1 MAADSQAICSVAPLQ
16 PILELTTECS
26 GWPHAHRVSTLPTS
40 ASPSSAMRIQV
51 TVARGTSMTQTQMA
65 VLVIAAI
72 VVVAVV
78 ALLVLRRRSAKLR
91 ARFGSE
97 YDRVVAE
104 KGNRFKAEAQL
115 ENIEKRVKSYSL
127 LPLGAADRD
136 RFQQSWR
143 KIQATFVDDPAGA
156 LSAADQL
163 IGTVML
169 ACGYPPSDFENRAA
183 EISADHATVVDH
195 YRAGHDIAVRH
206 SQRQA
211 TTEDLRKAML
221 HYRALFDELV
231 GEEQVPLRARA
242 VGRA

>member
-1 MAADSQAICSVAPLQ
+1 MR
-16 PILELTTECS
+16 TE
-26 GWPHAHRVSTLPTS
+26 
-40 ASPSSAMRIQV
+40 V
-51 TVARGTSMTQTQMA
+51 TDVWGTSMTTQMV
-65 VLVIAAI
+65 VLIIAVIAIIA
-72 VVVAVV
+72 AVV
-78 ALLVLRRRSAKLR
+78 LALRGRSAKLR

-115 ENIEKRVKSYSL
+115 ESVEKRVRSYSL
-127 LPLGAADRD
+127 QPLSAVDRD
-136 RFQQSWR
+136 RFQQAWR
-143 KIQATFVDDPAGA
+143 KIQATFVDYPARA
-156 LSAADQL
+156 LSEADQL

-183 EISADHATVVDH
+183 EISVDHATVIEN
-195 YRAGHDIAVRH
+195 YRAGHDIAVLH

-231 GEEQVPLRARA
+231 GEEQIPLRARA

>member
-1 MAADSQAICSVAPLQ
+1 
-16 PILELTTECS
+16 
-26 GWPHAHRVSTLPTS
+26 
-40 ASPSSAMRIQV
+40 
-51 TVARGTSMTQTQMA
+51 MTQTQMA
-65 VLVIAAI
+65 VLVIAVI
-72 VVVAVV
+72 VAVAV
-78 ALLVLRRRSAKLR
+78 LALLVLRRRSAKLR

-115 ENIEKRVKSYSL
+115 ESIEKRVKSYSL
-127 LPLGAADRD
+127 QTLDAADRD
-136 RFQQSWR
+136 RFQQQWR
-143 KIQATFVDDPAGA
+143 KIQATFVDDPSGA
-156 LSAADQL
+156 LSEADQL
-163 IGTVML
+163 IGTVMS

-183 EISADHATVVDH
+183 EISVDHATVVEH
-195 YRAGHDIAVRH
+195 YRAGHEIAVRH

-231 GEEQVPLRARA
+231 GEEQVPVRARA

>member
-1 MAADSQAICSVAPLQ
+1 
-16 PILELTTECS
+16 
-26 GWPHAHRVSTLPTS
+26 
-40 ASPSSAMRIQV
+40 
-51 TVARGTSMTQTQMA
+51 MTQAQIA
-65 VLVIAAI
+65 VLILAVI
-72 VVVAVV
+72 VVVAVA
-78 ALLVLRRRSAKLR
+78 ALIVLRQRSARLR

-115 ENIEKRVKSYSL
+115 ERVEKRVKSYSL
-127 LPLGAADRD
+127 QPLSAADRD
-136 RFQQSWR
+136 RFQQAWR
-143 KIQATFVDDPAGA
+143 KIQARFVDDPASA
-156 LSAADQL
+156 LSEADQL

-183 EISADHATVVDH
+183 EISVDHATVIEN
-195 YRAGHDIAVRH
+195 YRAGHDIAVLH
-206 SQRQA
+206 SQGRA

-231 GEEQVPLRARA
+231 GEEQVPLHARA